1 MALPLDHSNEEF
13 FEFDSSSEILEI
25 SALSYF
31 SPHNDV
37 DVDDEDVEVYSL
49 EEGTVPV
56 PCDLNIVLMSCYDDW

>member
-37 DVDDEDVEVYSL
+37 DDEDVEAYSL

-56 PCDLNIVLMSCYDDW
+56 PWHLNIVLMSCYDDW